1 VSEVIDLG
9 RPAAVAHAK
18 FRALARQI
26 FRPRPPR
33 QTILAQTWDLLTTWV
48 SDSRHDSNTLD
59 RALQQAFDPARRL
72 FGPAAPLVSGVRV
85 ALTASQVD
93 DDGSLG
99 LFCNYRG
106 AGRARMQSAYK
117 LFLPEEREPLLCEVY
132 VSPLVACCYFL
143 SLSFCLIPSSTILP
157 PLLSSSCICHIP
169 SLPGRHAWSTCAF
182 PG

>member
-1 VSEVIDLG
+1 
-9 RPAAVAHAK
+9 VAHAK

-117 LFLPEEREPLLCEVY
+117 LFLPEEREPLLWEVY
-132 VSPLVACCYFL
+132 VPPLVACCYFL
-143 SLSFCLIPSSTILP
+143 SLSFCLIPSSTTLP